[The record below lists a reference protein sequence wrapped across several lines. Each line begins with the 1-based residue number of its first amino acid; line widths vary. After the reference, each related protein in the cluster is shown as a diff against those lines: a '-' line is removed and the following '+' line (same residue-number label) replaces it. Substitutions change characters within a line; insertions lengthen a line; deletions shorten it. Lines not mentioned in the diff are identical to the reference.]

1 MTSDYQKWMQQTED
15 TITGGRRFWKRFAP
29 NDATKPVAKSE
40 ARANRENE
48 EEPNGKR
55 KQRQKTAAEVFL
67 SLCLQTF
74 LARDI

>member
-1 MTSDYQKWMQQTED
+1 MTSDYQKWMQQIKD
-15 TITGGRRFWKRFAP
+15 TITGGRRFWKRFSP
-29 NDATKPVAKSE
+29 DDATKPIAKSE
-40 ARANRENE
+40 ARANR

-55 KQRQKTAAEVFL
+55 KQRQKTTVDVFL

>member
-1 MTSDYQKWMQQTED
+1 MTSDYQKWMQQIED
-15 TITGGRRFWKRFAP
+15 TITGGRRFGKRFAP
-29 NDATKPVAKSE
+29 DDATKPVAKPE
-40 ARANRENE
+40 AQGKRESK

-55 KQRQKTAAEVFL
+55 KQRQKTTAEVFL

>member
-1 MTSDYQKWMQQTED
+1 MTSDYQKWMED

-29 NDATKPVAKSE
+29 KDATKTVAKSE
-40 ARANRENE
+40 ARANRENK

-55 KQRQKTAAEVFL
+55 TQRQKTAAEVFL